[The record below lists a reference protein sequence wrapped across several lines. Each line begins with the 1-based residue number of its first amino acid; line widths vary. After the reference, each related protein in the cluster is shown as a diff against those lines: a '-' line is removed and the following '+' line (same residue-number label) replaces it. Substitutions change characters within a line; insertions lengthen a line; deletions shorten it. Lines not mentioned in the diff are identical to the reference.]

1 MHGFTFY
8 MYGCKKGN
16 IKSVE
21 NVMPKL
27 FFVIEKEKGC
37 K

>member
-1 MHGFTFY
+1 MGLHFICTDV
-8 MYGCKKGN
+8 KGN

-27 FFVIEKEKGC
+27 FSVIEKEKGC